1 MIATFFKKA
10 CTRTW
15 FIVTVLVVALL
26 IAVNV
31 VAGYFSGMLNGV
43 MSAVG
48 LGADTVATGDYERT
62 YETKEEAFAAG
73 SALTEEAANEG
84 FVLLKNENDALPL
97 ADGAR
102 ISVFGK
108 SSVRPA
114 YGGSGSGS
122 GNTANAVTLY
132 QGLENAGFE
141 LNPEL
146 ISFYND
152 DARSGSGRAGNPGM
166 NDLAPP
172 GFATGE
178 TPVSSYDTSV
188 TNSYNSYNDAAII
201 FLTRI
206 GGEGFDLPRTM
217 AQSWGGEKVDGARN
231 ADDHYLQLDQNETD
245 LIEHVCSQNFEHV
258 IVVINSGSAMELGFL
273 DDPDHY
279 AYNEKIDGALWIGFP
294 GISGMNAVGQ
304 VLKGETNPSGHTVDT
319 YVRDLKQD
327 PSWANFST
335 NLTANGNAYLDSR
348 GRLAGYYFV
357 DYEESIYVG
366 YRYYETRGFTDGED
380 WYDDHV
386 VFPFGYGLSYT
397 TFEQEIV
404 SAPDGNALTTDPFD
418 VTVRVTNTGS
428 VAGKDV
434 IQIYVT
440 APYTEGEIEKA
451 HKVLVGFAK
460 TAELAGGASEE
471 YTIEIDPYYFASY
484 DYNDANGND
493 FSGYELDAGDYVFTV
508 AQDAH
513 DAGETFTMALAE
525 GVRYENDPVT
535 GTAVVNRFDDAD
547 DHLQAL
553 LSRSDWEGTWP
564 AALTEE
570 QRVIS
575 QETLS
580 AIESTESGAPS
591 YINPDEPV
599 PADAGTMLAD
609 MQGADYDDE
618 RWYELLNRITTDEM
632 LNLHNNGGFQTV
644 GIDSIGKSQTWDSDG
659 PAGWVNFVVGFS
671 QRFEGTCTYAAEIV
685 FACSWNTDLLYRFG
699 QTVGDE
705 ALTGYTYEEQ
715 VTNED
720 GTTETVIRHIPY
732 TGWYAPAINIHRSA
746 FGGRNWEYYGEDSY
760 LSGKLAAEQIKGLR
774 EKGVIPYLKHFAVNE
789 QETTRNA
796 GGLVSWVTEQ
806 AMREVYLRPFE
817 IAVKEGK
824 TNGMMSSFTRIGTRW
839 AGGDYRLLTEVLRN
853 EWGFRGAVIC
863 DYDSATPYMDNR
875 QMASAGGDLTLG
887 TDQSAFWRDFD
898 AGNAEDVAILRNA
911 TKNILYAT
919 ANSTGVLVSVRTGI
933 AKWQILLYV
942 VDAVIPAGLVVWG
955 VFAIIKAYKKPKEKE
970 A

>member
-1 MIATFFKKA
+1 MLRVAMLERDLPLRERLYDLVKKFAAERGEPCRFAFFANEIDFLKRYDHA
-10 CTRTW
+10 YDV
-15 FIVTVLVVALL
+15 IVIDTELSFSDGIRAAEKIRALDDRVG
-26 IAVNV
+26 IVFVSCDA
-31 VAGYFSGMLNGV
+31 ARA
-43 MSAVG
+43 AVG
-48 LGADTVATGDYERT
+48 Y
-62 YETKEEAFAAG
+62 AAG
-73 SALTEEAANEG
+73 AAD
-84 FVLLKNENDALPL
+84 FL
-97 ADGAR
+97 
-102 ISVFGK
+102 
-108 SSVRPA
+108 VRPVHYDGVARAMQRA
-114 YGGSGSGS
+114 YGRSR
-122 GNTANAVTLY
+122 
-132 QGLENAGFE
+132 QK
-141 LNPEL
+141 P
-146 ISFYND
+146 
-152 DARSGSGRAGNPGM
+152 ARA
-166 NDLAPP
+166 
-172 GFATGE
+172 
-178 TPVSSYDTSV
+178 
-188 TNSYNSYNDAAII
+188 
-201 FLTRI
+201 
-206 GGEGFDLPRTM
+206 
-217 AQSWGGEKVDGARN
+217 DGARN

-258 IVVINSGSAMELGFL
+258 ILIVNSGSAMELGFL

-327 PSWANFST
+327 PSWQNFST
-335 NLTANGNAYLDSR
+335 NLTANGNAYLDAR

-404 SAPDGNALTTDPFD
+404 SAPDGEALTADPFE

-434 IQIYVT
+434 IQVYAT
-440 APYTEGEIEKA
+440 APYSEGEIEKA

-460 TAELAGGASEE
+460 TEELAGGASAE
-471 YTIEIDPYYFASY
+471 YTIEIDPYNFASY

-493 FSGYELDAGDYVFTV
+493 FRGYELDAGDYDFTV

-513 DAGETFTMALAE
+513 DAGEVFTMALAE
-525 GVRYENDPVT
+525 DIRYENDPVT

-547 DHLQAL
+547 DHLQSL

-564 AALTEE
+564 APPTEE
-570 QRVIS
+570 QRALS
-575 QETLS
+575 QETLA

-591 YINPDEPV
+591 YIDPEEPV
-599 PADAGTMLAD
+599 PADIGTMLAD

-632 LNLHNNGGFQTV
+632 RSLHNNGGFQTV

-796 GGLVSWVTEQ
+796 GGLVTWVTEQ
-806 AMREVYLRPFE
+806 AMREIYLRPFE

-824 TNGMMSSFTRIGTRW
+824 TNGMMSSFNRIGTRW

-942 VDAVIPAGLVVWG
+942 LDAVIPAGLVVWG
-955 VFAIIKAYKKPKEKE
+955 VFAIIKAYKKPKEE
-970 A
+970 ET

>member
-1 MIATFFKKA
+1 MLRVAMLERDLPLRERLYDLVKKFAVERGEPCRFAFFANEIDFLKRYDHA
-10 CTRTW
+10 YDV
-15 FIVTVLVVALL
+15 IVIDTELSFSDGIRAAEKIRALDDRVG
-26 IAVNV
+26 IVFVSCDA
-31 VAGYFSGMLNGV
+31 ARA
-43 MSAVG
+43 AVG
-48 LGADTVATGDYERT
+48 Y
-62 YETKEEAFAAG
+62 AAG
-73 SALTEEAANEG
+73 AAD
-84 FVLLKNENDALPL
+84 FL
-97 ADGAR
+97 
-102 ISVFGK
+102 
-108 SSVRPA
+108 VRPVHYDGVARAMQRA
-114 YGGSGSGS
+114 YGRSR
-122 GNTANAVTLY
+122 
-132 QGLENAGFE
+132 QK
-141 LNPEL
+141 P
-146 ISFYND
+146 
-152 DARSGSGRAGNPGM
+152 ARA
-166 NDLAPP
+166 
-172 GFATGE
+172 
-178 TPVSSYDTSV
+178 
-188 TNSYNSYNDAAII
+188 
-201 FLTRI
+201 
-206 GGEGFDLPRTM
+206 
-217 AQSWGGEKVDGARN
+217 DGARN

-245 LIEHVCSQNFEHV
+245 LIEHVCAQNFEHV
-258 IVVINSGSAMELGFL
+258 ILIINSGSAMELGFL

-327 PSWANFST
+327 PSWQNFST
-335 NLTANGNAYLDSR
+335 NLTANGNAYLDAR

-404 SAPDGNALTTDPFD
+404 SAPDGEALTTDPFE

-434 IQIYVT
+434 IQVYAT

-460 TAELAGGASEE
+460 TEELAGGASAE

-493 FSGYELDAGDYVFTV
+493 FRGYELDAGDYDFTV

-513 DAGETFTMALAE
+513 DAGEVFTMALAE
-525 GVRYENDPVT
+525 DIRFENDPVT

-547 DHLQAL
+547 DHLQSL

-564 AALTEE
+564 APPTEE
-570 QRVIS
+570 QRTLS
-575 QETLS
+575 QETLA

-591 YINPDEPV
+591 YIDPEEPV
-599 PADAGTMLAD
+599 PADIGTMLAD

-632 LNLHNNGGFQTV
+632 LSLHNNGGFQTV

-671 QRFEGTCTYAAEIV
+671 QRLEGTCTYAAEIV

-746 FGGRNWEYYGEDSY
+746 FGGRNWEYYGEDGY

-796 GGLVSWVTEQ
+796 GGLVTWVTEQ
-806 AMREVYLRPFE
+806 AMREIYLRPFE

-824 TNGMMSSFTRIGTRW
+824 TNGMMSSFNRIGTRW
-839 AGGDYRLLTEVLRN
+839 AGGDYRLLTEVLRD

-942 VDAVIPAGLVVWG
+942 LDAVIPAGLVVWG
-955 VFAIIKAYKKPKEKE
+955 VFAIIKAYKKPKEE
-970 A
+970 ET

>member
-1 MIATFFKKA
+1 M
-10 CTRTW
+10 
-15 FIVTVLVVALL
+15 
-26 IAVNV
+26 
-31 VAGYFSGMLNGV
+31 
-43 MSAVG
+43 
-48 LGADTVATGDYERT
+48 
-62 YETKEEAFAAG
+62 
-73 SALTEEAANEG
+73 
-84 FVLLKNENDALPL
+84 
-97 ADGAR
+97 
-102 ISVFGK
+102 
-108 SSVRPA
+108 
-114 YGGSGSGS
+114 
-122 GNTANAVTLY
+122 
-132 QGLENAGFE
+132 
-141 LNPEL
+141 
-146 ISFYND
+146 
-152 DARSGSGRAGNPGM
+152 
-166 NDLAPP
+166 
-172 GFATGE
+172 
-178 TPVSSYDTSV
+178 
-188 TNSYNSYNDAAII
+188 
-201 FLTRI
+201 TRI

-484 DYNDANGND
+484 DYNDANGNG

-513 DAGETFTMALAE
+513 DAGETFTMALTE

-564 AALTEE
+564 AAPTEE

-632 LNLHNNGGFQTV
+632 LNLHNNSGFQTV

>member
-1 MIATFFKKA
+1 M
-10 CTRTW
+10 
-15 FIVTVLVVALL
+15 
-26 IAVNV
+26 
-31 VAGYFSGMLNGV
+31 
-43 MSAVG
+43 
-48 LGADTVATGDYERT
+48 
-62 YETKEEAFAAG
+62 
-73 SALTEEAANEG
+73 
-84 FVLLKNENDALPL
+84 
-97 ADGAR
+97 
-102 ISVFGK
+102 
-108 SSVRPA
+108 
-114 YGGSGSGS
+114 
-122 GNTANAVTLY
+122 
-132 QGLENAGFE
+132 
-141 LNPEL
+141 
-146 ISFYND
+146 
-152 DARSGSGRAGNPGM
+152 
-166 NDLAPP
+166 
-172 GFATGE
+172 
-178 TPVSSYDTSV
+178 
-188 TNSYNSYNDAAII
+188 
-201 FLTRI
+201 
-206 GGEGFDLPRTM
+206 
-217 AQSWGGEKVDGARN
+217 
-231 ADDHYLQLDQNETD
+231 
-245 LIEHVCSQNFEHV
+245 
-258 IVVINSGSAMELGFL
+258 
-273 DDPDHY
+273 
-279 AYNEKIDGALWIGFP
+279 
-294 GISGMNAVGQ
+294 
-304 VLKGETNPSGHTVDT
+304 
-319 YVRDLKQD
+319 
-327 PSWANFST
+327 
-335 NLTANGNAYLDSR
+335 
-348 GRLAGYYFV
+348 

-404 SAPDGNALTTDPFD
+404 SAPDGEALTADPFE

-434 IQIYVT
+434 VQVYAT
-440 APYTEGEIEKA
+440 APYSEGEIEKA

-460 TAELAGGASEE
+460 TEELAGGASAE
-471 YTIEIDPYYFASY
+471 YTIEIDPYNFASY

-493 FSGYELDAGDYVFTV
+493 FRGYELDAGDYDFTV

-513 DAGETFTMALAE
+513 DAGEVFTMALAE
-525 GVRYENDPVT
+525 GIRFENDPVT

-547 DHLQAL
+547 DHLQSL

-564 AALTEE
+564 APPTEE
-570 QRVIS
+570 QRALS
-575 QETLS
+575 QETLA

-591 YINPDEPV
+591 YIDPEEPV
-599 PADAGTMLAD
+599 PADIGTMLAD

-632 LNLHNNGGFQTV
+632 LSLHNNGGFQTV

-715 VTNED
+715 VANED

-746 FGGRNWEYYGEDSY
+746 FGGRNWEYYGEDGY

-796 GGLVSWVTEQ
+796 GGLVTWVTEQ
-806 AMREVYLRPFE
+806 AMREIYLRPFE

-824 TNGMMSSFTRIGTRW
+824 TNGMMSSFNRIGTRW
-839 AGGDYRLLTEVLRN
+839 AGGDYRLLTEVLRD

-942 VDAVIPAGLVVWG
+942 LDAVIPAGLVVWG
-955 VFAIIKAYKKPKEKE
+955 VFAIIKAYKKPKEE
-970 A
+970 ET

>member
-1 MIATFFKKA
+1 MLRVAMLERDLPLRERLYDLVKKFAAERGEPCRFAFFANEIDFLKRYDHA
-10 CTRTW
+10 YDV
-15 FIVTVLVVALL
+15 IVIDTELSFSDGIRAAEKIRALDDRVG
-26 IAVNV
+26 IVFVSCDA
-31 VAGYFSGMLNGV
+31 ARA
-43 MSAVG
+43 AVG
-48 LGADTVATGDYERT
+48 Y
-62 YETKEEAFAAG
+62 AAG
-73 SALTEEAANEG
+73 AAD
-84 FVLLKNENDALPL
+84 FL
-97 ADGAR
+97 
-102 ISVFGK
+102 
-108 SSVRPA
+108 VRPVHYDGVARAMQRA
-114 YGGSGSGS
+114 YGRSR
-122 GNTANAVTLY
+122 
-132 QGLENAGFE
+132 QK
-141 LNPEL
+141 P
-146 ISFYND
+146 
-152 DARSGSGRAGNPGM
+152 ARA
-166 NDLAPP
+166 
-172 GFATGE
+172 
-178 TPVSSYDTSV
+178 
-188 TNSYNSYNDAAII
+188 
-201 FLTRI
+201 
-206 GGEGFDLPRTM
+206 
-217 AQSWGGEKVDGARN
+217 DGARN

-245 LIEHVCSQNFEHV
+245 LIEHVCAQNFEHV
-258 IVVINSGSAMELGFL
+258 ILIINSGSAMELGFL

-327 PSWANFST
+327 PSWQNFST
-335 NLTANGNAYLDSR
+335 NLTANGNAYLDVR

-404 SAPDGNALTTDPFD
+404 SAPDGEALTADPFE

-434 IQIYVT
+434 IQVYAT
-440 APYTEGEIEKA
+440 APYSEGEIEKA

-460 TAELAGGASEE
+460 TEELAGGASAE
-471 YTIEIDPYYFASY
+471 YTIEIDPYNFASY

-493 FSGYELDAGDYVFTV
+493 FRGYELDAGDYDFTV

-513 DAGETFTMALAE
+513 DAGEVFTMALAE
-525 GVRYENDPVT
+525 DIRYENDPVT

-547 DHLQAL
+547 DHLQSL

-564 AALTEE
+564 APPTEE
-570 QRVIS
+570 QRALS
-575 QETLS
+575 QETLA

-591 YINPDEPV
+591 YIDPEEPV
-599 PADAGTMLAD
+599 PADIGTMLAD

-632 LNLHNNGGFQTV
+632 LSLHNNGGFQTV

-732 TGWYAPAINIHRSA
+732 AGWYAPAINIHRSA
-746 FGGRNWEYYGEDSY
+746 FGGRNWEYYGEDGYINGNHSEY
-760 LSGKLAAEQIKGLR
+760 QIKDQR

-796 GGLVSWVTEQ
+796 GGLVTWVTEQ
-806 AMREVYLRPFE
+806 AMREIYLRPFE

-824 TNGMMSSFTRIGTRW
+824 TNGMMSSFNRIGTCW

-942 VDAVIPAGLVVWG
+942 LDAVIPAGLVVWG
-955 VFAIIKAYKKPKEKE
+955 VFAIIQAHKKPKEE
-970 A
+970 ET

>member
-1 MIATFFKKA
+1 M
-10 CTRTW
+10 
-15 FIVTVLVVALL
+15 
-26 IAVNV
+26 
-31 VAGYFSGMLNGV
+31 
-43 MSAVG
+43 
-48 LGADTVATGDYERT
+48 
-62 YETKEEAFAAG
+62 
-73 SALTEEAANEG
+73 
-84 FVLLKNENDALPL
+84 
-97 ADGAR
+97 
-102 ISVFGK
+102 
-108 SSVRPA
+108 
-114 YGGSGSGS
+114 
-122 GNTANAVTLY
+122 
-132 QGLENAGFE
+132 
-141 LNPEL
+141 
-146 ISFYND
+146 
-152 DARSGSGRAGNPGM
+152 
-166 NDLAPP
+166 
-172 GFATGE
+172 
-178 TPVSSYDTSV
+178 
-188 TNSYNSYNDAAII
+188 
-201 FLTRI
+201 TRI

-484 DYNDANGND
+484 DYNDANGNG

-564 AALTEE
+564 AAPTEE

>member
-1 MIATFFKKA
+1 MLRVAMLERDLPLRERLYDLVKKFAAERGEPCRFAFFANEIDFLKRYDHA
-10 CTRTW
+10 YDV
-15 FIVTVLVVALL
+15 IVIDTELSFSDGIRAAEKIRALDDRVG
-26 IAVNV
+26 IVFVSCDA
-31 VAGYFSGMLNGV
+31 ARA
-43 MSAVG
+43 AVG
-48 LGADTVATGDYERT
+48 Y
-62 YETKEEAFAAG
+62 AAG
-73 SALTEEAANEG
+73 AAD
-84 FVLLKNENDALPL
+84 FL
-97 ADGAR
+97 
-102 ISVFGK
+102 
-108 SSVRPA
+108 VRPVHYDGVARAMQRA
-114 YGGSGSGS
+114 YGRSR
-122 GNTANAVTLY
+122 
-132 QGLENAGFE
+132 QK
-141 LNPEL
+141 P
-146 ISFYND
+146 
-152 DARSGSGRAGNPGM
+152 ARA
-166 NDLAPP
+166 
-172 GFATGE
+172 
-178 TPVSSYDTSV
+178 
-188 TNSYNSYNDAAII
+188 
-201 FLTRI
+201 
-206 GGEGFDLPRTM
+206 
-217 AQSWGGEKVDGARN
+217 DGARN
-231 ADDHYLQLDQNETD
+231 ADDHYLQPEQNETD
-245 LIEHVCSQNFEHV
+245 LIEHVCAQNFEHV
-258 IVVINSGSAMELGFL
+258 ILIINSGSAMELGFL

-327 PSWANFST
+327 PSWQNFST
-335 NLTANGNAYLDSR
+335 NLTANGNAYLDAR

-404 SAPDGNALTTDPFD
+404 SAPDGEALTTDPFE

-434 IQIYVT
+434 IQVYAT

-460 TAELAGGASEE
+460 TEELAGGASAE
-471 YTIEIDPYYFASY
+471 YTIEIDPYNFASY
-484 DYNDANGND
+484 DYNDANGNN
-493 FSGYELDAGDYVFTV
+493 FRGYELDAGDYDFTV

-513 DAGETFTMALAE
+513 DAGEVFTMALAE
-525 GVRYENDPVT
+525 DIRFENDPVT

-547 DHLQAL
+547 DHLQSL

-564 AALTEE
+564 APPTEE
-570 QRVIS
+570 QRALS
-575 QETLS
+575 QETLA

-591 YINPDEPV
+591 YIDPEEPV
-599 PADAGTMLAD
+599 PADIGTMLAD

-632 LNLHNNGGFQTV
+632 LSLHNNGGFQTV

-705 ALTGYTYEEQ
+705 ALTGYTYEERF
-715 VTNED
+715 TNED

-746 FGGRNWEYYGEDSY
+746 FGGRNWEYYGEDGY

-796 GGLVSWVTEQ
+796 GGLVTWVTEQ
-806 AMREVYLRPFE
+806 AMREIYLRPFE

-824 TNGMMSSFTRIGTRW
+824 TNGMMSSFNRIGTRW
-839 AGGDYRLLTEVLRN
+839 AGGDYRLLTEVLRD

-942 VDAVIPAGLVVWG
+942 LDAVIPAGLVVWG
-955 VFAIIKAYKKPKEKE
+955 VFAIIKAYKKPKEE
-970 A
+970 ET